1 MNEERDSP
9 ARAWIGW
16 TLAGLAVLFILVG
29 WVVVR
34 GMGASDTLQQAA
46 RTSETLRAAI
56 AEGKEH
62 QYEMLATRL
71 SDQTSSARSLTSD
84 PVWRAAEFV
93 PGVGSGL
100 TALRELAAASDSL
113 AGGTLPHLLAASE
126 QFDLGTFGLD
136 GDTIDLS
143 GYPEARLHLDRAG
156 SAAAAVGERLRGID
170 PAAVSGPARGAVA
183 EAHAALSD
191 AAATVEGM
199 SAAVRL
205 LPTMVGQH
213 ERHSYL
219 LVVHNGSHLRSAG
232 GAVESITRITADSGV
247 LERRSTIS
255 ARTVPRLSEPL
266 VADLDENLSA
276 LLPAGF
282 DTRLSDA
289 SSVPDFPTS
298 ARLIAAHWEEEHGG
312 SIDGV
317 IAVDVAT
324 LARVLAA
331 TGPTTVG
338 DYALSGA
345 SLVETL
351 TERIPLEAGSRSR
364 QSDHFSRAVRAVL
377 VQAFA
382 TEDPGALV
390 AAIAESAADG
400 GIRIWSAHATEQEQ
414 FAASDL
420 GGVFPLSD
428 EHGPQVGVLVNDAT
442 GGRLDAFTRAEIAT
456 AVGSCA
462 GVPLTRVQV
471 TWTNTIEIDEE
482 NPPPEGFTGP
492 AREEYEP
499 GSVRTRI
506 TVYGP
511 AGAVVHGGTAD
522 AMLGARPAVQ
532 HEVIVAPGESETVTV
547 DFTGTG
553 TGEGLREVRHTP
565 MLHAPE
571 IATAPLECD

>member
-1 MNEERDSP
+1 M
-9 ARAWIGW
+9 
-16 TLAGLAVLFILVG
+16 
-29 WVVVR
+29 
-34 GMGASDTLQQAA
+34 
-46 RTSETLRAAI
+46 
-56 AEGKEH
+56 
-62 QYEMLATRL
+62 
-71 SDQTSSARSLTSD
+71 
-84 PVWRAAEFV
+84 
-93 PGVGSGL
+93 
-100 TALRELAAASDSL
+100 
-113 AGGTLPHLLAASE
+113 
-126 QFDLGTFGLD
+126 
-136 GDTIDLS
+136 
-143 GYPEARLHLDRAG
+143 
-156 SAAAAVGERLRGID
+156 
-170 PAAVSGPARGAVA
+170 
-183 EAHAALSD
+183 
-191 AAATVEGM
+191 
-199 SAAVRL
+199 
-205 LPTMVGQH
+205 
-213 ERHSYL
+213 
-219 LVVHNGSHLRSAG
+219 
-232 GAVESITRITADSGV
+232 ESITRITADSGV

-400 GIRIWSAHATEQEQ
+400 GIRIWSAHTTEQEQ

-420 GGVFPLSD
+420 GACSPS
-428 EHGPQVGVLVNDAT
+428 P
-442 GGRLDAFTRAEIAT
+442 
-456 AVGSCA
+456 
-462 GVPLTRVQV
+462 
-471 TWTNTIEIDEE
+471 TNT
-482 NPPPEGFTGP
+482 
-492 AREEYEP
+492 ARRSACSSTTP
-499 GSVRTRI
+499 
-506 TVYGP
+506 P
-511 AGAVVHGGTAD
+511 AGAWTPSPGPRSPPRSDPAPACRSRACRSPGRTRSRSTRRTRFRAASPDRHARSTSPGASAPASPSTAPPERTC
-522 AMLGARPAVQ
+522 AKAPPMPCS
-532 HEVIVAPGESETVTV
+532 APGPRC
-547 DFTGTG
+547 GT
-553 TGEGLREVRHTP
+553 RSSSPRADRRP
-565 MLHAPE
+565 
-571 IATAPLECD
+571 